1 MAKDK
6 EAYMSALEG
15 KNIPILTLDNKWHQL
30 FTQTEMTPEISNLAD
45 ELNALVERDGKLRS
59 ETKDLKKVKK
69 KLLGEIVPLRDEANK
84 AGGSSAIEKKI
95 EDRTRLINDCNE
107 RIESYD
113 DELRDLSK
121 KIYEADYE
129 LMIETMK
136 VCYERLHENTDY
148 ITELDKWVSD
158 FRVQLKKNIVLM
170 QQAEM
175 ENYNLYSYMHQIF
188 GPEVIEI
195 FDMKYDPDRRHPI
208 RRPLAGNDK
217 DYTS

>member
-1 MAKDK
+1 M
-6 EAYMSALEG
+6 
-15 KNIPILTLDNKWHQL
+15 
-30 FTQTEMTPEISNLAD
+30 
-45 ELNALVERDGKLRS
+45 
-59 ETKDLKKVKK
+59 
-69 KLLGEIVPLRDEANK
+69 PLRDEANK
-84 AGGSSAIEKKI
+84 AGDSSAIEKKI

-113 DELRDLSK
+113 DELRELSK